1 MALLG
6 IDVGT
11 TASKAIVFSDEGK
24 QLGYAYREYPP
35 FENTYET
42 NGNLLWENMCEVI
55 ADAVRQ
61 AGERAKEIKA
71 LAISSFGE
79 SFVPIDKDGNV
90 LMNTALYMSSCG
102 TEQSRWLETHI
113 GNDRIMKVTGAK
125 IHPMY

>member
-102 TEQSRWLETHI
+102 TEQSR
-113 GNDRIMKVTGAK
+113 
-125 IHPMY
+125 

>member
-1 MALLG
+1 MVQIGGNTVALLG

-79 SFVPIDKDGNV
+79 SFVPIDEYGAV
-90 LMNTALYMSSCG
+90 YEQLRYR
-102 TEQSRWLETHI
+102 TEQVA
-113 GNDRIMKVTGAK
+113 GNTYRK
-125 IHPMY
+125 